1 MSYYTN
7 KPSVYHEGNFIVR
20 NYTEDQAGMDI
31 RKEDVVQARNGWY
44 YTSQEIETWKAK
56 NTQDMPT
63 YGNCGRCGQGGPI
76 GTECSRC
83 VERPPREGEVTA
95 GAGRPV
101 YQLLQMDDM
110 FLDSRLI
117 AEIYGK
123 GHDVAKADTRHRPG
137 VLVREADAVP
147 PLGELYHR
155 LNDDRNG
162 DYWSE
167 DEDFW
172 DIAFH
177 MQELLK

>member
-1 MSYYTN
+1 
-7 KPSVYHEGNFIVR
+7 
-20 NYTEDQAGMDI
+20 
-31 RKEDVVQARNGWY
+31 
-44 YTSQEIETWKAK
+44 
-56 NTQDMPT
+56 
-63 YGNCGRCGQGGPI
+63 
-76 GTECSRC
+76 
-83 VERPPREGEVTA
+83 
-95 GAGRPV
+95 
-101 YQLLQMDDM
+101 MDDM

-167 DEDFW
+167 DEDFS

-177 MQELLK
+177 MQDLLK